1 MSIDNLTIITKEF
14 NELKGQFVI
23 CSDRV
28 YRLIGI
34 ADDDEDWY
42 YALYDGRRITLHSC
56 VGSVTPLKSYIL
68 EAHYKEL
75 IRLAKLNHYDQLS
88 NEFLTM
94 VEQHKKEV
102 TDWEDTRF
110 ILGPHWE
117 LN

>member
-1 MSIDNLTIITKEF
+1 MSQDNLTIITNEF
-14 NELKGQFVI
+14 NQLKGQFVI

-56 VGSVTPLKSYIL
+56 VGRVIPLKDYIQQKDYD
-68 EAHYKEL
+68 EM
-75 IRLAKLNHYDQLS
+75 IRIAKLNHYDQIED
-88 NEFLTM
+88 EFADFI
-94 VEQHKKEV
+94 EQHKKEV
-102 TDWEDTRF
+102 TDWQDTRF

>member
-1 MSIDNLTIITKEF
+1 MDNLTIITNEF

-23 CSDRV
+23 CIDRV

-34 ADDDEDWY
+34 ADDEEDWY

-56 VGSVTPLKSYIL
+56 VGRVIPLKDYIQQKDYD
-68 EAHYKEL
+68 EM
-75 IRLAKLNHYDQLS
+75 IRIAKLNHYDLLDDGPDFIKQIE
-88 NEFLTM
+88 NEISS
-94 VEQHKKEV
+94 
-102 TDWEDTRF
+102 WETTRF